1 MVLLVSKSVA
11 LAVIAFG
18 SSLLKGQPHSARN
31 HSPLSPSFFPS
42 LLYLPFFHSLSLPLT
57 IGIPRPT
64 AHRLFFHVDGANST
78 KGKTII
84 SDVKHLKSK
93 HNLNDDTEHE
103 SRTKTGLNK
112 QNNFPQKLILFICK
126 FSQATIIVFLLMSS
140 HEQTKKRKKKEL
152 SSSSSNKPNSRNS
165 R

>member
-1 MVLLVSKSVA
+1 LPLLLLPSAPLYSK
-11 LAVIAFG
+11 G
-18 SSLLKGQPHSARN
+18 SHTQPEITHPSL
-31 HSPLSPSFFPS
+31 PLSFPLFLSSPFLSFT
-42 LLYLPFFHSLSLPLT
+42 LSLSLT

-84 SDVKHLKSK
+84 SDVQHLKSK
-93 HNLNDDTEHE
+93 QNLNDDTEHE
-103 SRTKTGLNK
+103 NRTKTGLNK
-112 QNNFPQKLILFICK
+112 QNNFPKKLILFICK
-126 FSQATIIVFLLMSS
+126 FSQATIIVFLLISS